1 MSADLLEL
9 VLPDWGGLDTIRRSP
24 LPFGLWT
31 IGDQCLL
38 HHWLDH
44 AVNQGVTRVHIYT
57 ADRPAA
63 VRHVL
68 EDSLLWPLS
77 LEFSTLAA
85 TSEAPAHAT
94 LVDWLPGA
102 AAPTDTVD
110 LGDAETTQEEAAGV
124 RRAQPSCRMPAPRGP
139 GILPGASVQATTSTG
154 LAAPPPPAHGW
165 DLIARAAAME
175 EAWLERMAAG
185 PDQALLSIG
194 FSCKIHPQAK
204 LISPYFIG
212 DEVFIGPGCEI
223 GPYAVIGHG
232 SVLTGANR
240 VAHSHLAPHSFL
252 GPVTALENCLLD
264 SGVLFNLKHF
274 TRLDHIEPHL
284 LGSLAKPTSHV
295 PLRDRLHALFLYLR
309 LGAGRTITDSFVTF
323 DGRRLPGNPTAG
335 LSNRRAWLPL
345 VWQGKLPL
353 FGVLP
358 RTSEQFASLN
368 PDWQNLIRHAPI
380 GVFAYADSQGCH
392 SPSHPEEAL
401 HAVYQASLPPA
412 ALSPAISGFL
422 RHLQAA
428 DLTSTVLRA

>member
-1 MSADLLEL
+1 
-9 VLPDWGGLDTIRRSP
+9 VRRSP

-44 AVNQGVTRVHIYT
+44 AVNQGMSRVHVYA

-68 EDSLLWPLS
+68 EDSLLWPLT
-77 LEFSTLAA
+77 LEFHSLGA
-85 TSEAPAHAT
+85 TSEAPADAT

-102 AAPTDTVD
+102 AAPP
-110 LGDAETTQEEAAGV
+110 DAVKLALSAHETTGRLPVVQDG
-124 RRAQPSCRMPAPRGP
+124 QPACPPAKS
-139 GILPGASVQATTSTG
+139 SV
-154 LAAPPPPAHGW
+154 LAVPPPPANGW
-165 DLIARAAAME
+165 DLITRAASME
-175 EAWLERMAAG
+175 QVWLERMAAG

-204 LISPYFIG
+204 LIAPYFIG

-240 VAHSHLAPHSFL
+240 VAHSHLAPRSFL

-264 SGVLFNLKHF
+264 SGVLFNLKHC

-284 LGSLAKPTSHV
+284 LGSLAKPASHV
-295 PLRDRLHALFLYLR
+295 PLRDRLLALLLYLR
-309 LGAGRTITDSFVTF
+309 LGVGRASSGSFVTF
-323 DGRRLPGNPTAG
+323 DGRRLPGDPAAG

-345 VWQGKLPL
+345 VWRGQLPL
-353 FGVLP
+353 YGILP
-358 RTSEQFASLN
+358 RSTEQFAALN

-392 SPSHPEEAL
+392 SPADPEEAL

-412 ALSPAISGFL
+412 ALSPAIAGFI
-422 RHLQAA
+422 RRLQAA
-428 DLTSTVLRA
+428 DLSPPPSHA